1 MTRPLVWYIWPLWHG
16 MLETG
21 MEHFPWFSILATFWG
36 VLKEF
41 KDKSHED
48 DEPIYKI
55 NITFLTIQIVQFS
68 QSVVSDSLQLNGLQ
82 RARPPCPS
90 PSPGVYSNLCP
101 LSLWCHQTISSSVV
115 PFSSHLQSFPAS
127 ESFKWVSSSHQEAK
141 VLGFH
146 LQHQSFQ
153 WIFRNYFL

>member
-1 MTRPLVWYIWPLWHG
+1 MTCPLVWYIWPLWHG

-36 VLKEF
+36 ILKEF

-68 QSVVSDSLQLNGLQ
+68 QSVVSDSLQFNGLQ
-82 RARPPCPS
+82 HARPPCPS
-90 PSPGVYSNLCP
+90 PTPEFTQTRVHWACDAIKPSHP
-101 LSLWCHQTISSSVV
+101 LSSPSPPTFNLSQHQS
-115 PFSSHLQSFPAS
+115 L
-127 ESFKWVSSSHQEAK
+127 FKWVSSSHQEAK
-141 VLGFH
+141 VLEFH